1 MDGPREE
8 RGSIAAGNVA
18 AAYTRGSK
26 EGRKGQSERAL
37 MPATSEAKTTD
48 RQTDR
53 TGGVGLQS
61 ILREA
66 A

>member
-26 EGRKGQSERAL
+26 EGRKEGAERASINASNL
-37 MPATSEAKTTD
+37 RGQDD

-53 TGGVGLQS
+53 TGGGGLQS